1 MEKKSHILV
10 VDDDERLRD
19 LLKRYLEKNF
29 FTVSLAHDA
38 FEAEE
43 LCAYIAFDAIVM
55 DVMMPNKS
63 GFACAKS
70 LREKAIETPLLFLTA
85 KGETHERVEGFES
98 GGDDYLVK
106 PFEPKELYFR
116 LMSLLKRRGATHND
130 NNGTIVFG
138 DYTYMIEKRVLT
150 FGDDVISLSNVEA
163 GLLDIFAA
171 RPGVVISRQDLAD
184 STNQNPDGRTIDVQI
199 TRLRKKIEKDPK
211 NPLYL
216 QTIRGQGYVLRPDY
230 ND

>member
-29 FTVSLAHDA
+29 FTVSLAHDGL
-38 FEAEE
+38 EAEE
-43 LCAYIAFDAIVM
+43 LCAYLSFDAIVM
-55 DVMMPNKS
+55 DVMMPNKG
-63 GFACAKS
+63 GFECAKA
-70 LREKAIETPLLFLTA
+70 LRIQGIETPLLFLTA

-116 LMSLLKRRGATHND
+116 LMSLLKRRGVATTQ
-130 NNGTIVFG
+130 NNGTIAFG

-171 RPGVVISRQDLAD
+171 RPGVIISRQDLAD
-184 STNQNPDGRTIDVQI
+184 NTGQNPDGRTIDVQI